1 MRNTLLIL
9 FNLSFIL
16 FNLSSY
22 ELHAQKPTLSV
33 PIGHTDRITVV
44 AFRPD
49 GKMVATGSND
59 RSIKLWNANTGHL
72 LVSLEGHTTEIEHL
86 EFNITGERLLTTAA
100 TDTLA
105 RLWDTQ
111 TGKLVKDFS
120 NKYFIKFANFSPDG
134 KMFMVSNTASEPTLY
149 NSITGLPAVVLKD
162 ATKNIESVS
171 FSSDGKLVATVPSSY
186 EGYLEIFDTKTGVL
200 INRFKANNA
209 IDFVKFSPDD
219 KFIITR
225 TIYNNLIVLDAKTGK
240 EIFVYKVPDYIPKK
254 LVFSPDSKKLI
265 TYNNQ
270 KFHLWSLENGKLIT
284 KMNLNNVEKIINT
297 ISFTPDGST
306 FFTTGSELTFWDS
319 NTGKV
324 KTENS
329 DAANCFAQFDP
340 SGNKYLTNQKIQGKL
355 KVLIKS
361 PVMLDSTVVLQGA
374 EPIANRLEYAVFN
387 KDGSKVLML
396 AENDNNA
403 IIWNTNN
410 GSKVAELKGS
420 TNSMRSAYLSPNKN
434 LIVTENQNRALLWS
448 IKDNLIEPIT
458 TPINRDLLL
467 LRYSNDGKTL
477 VTVKSME
484 LKNAVG
490 LWNSEG
496 FKDIKQNIKF
506 PVRTLMSTSFSNPIL
521 FSADSR
527 KFLYASSYNSYL
539 TDATTGEFKS
549 LKVDNIREYFTSLNP
564 SANRL
569 ITYSGEALSI
579 YDLDAGIKNQ
589 SFEVGFLN
597 KVPQFL
603 DDENYLLLQS
613 DKVALF
619 SIKETKP
626 KFVFPETGVVKI
638 DKSNTFLMIRSL
650 KDLSVWSLQTGKP
663 TMKHTNPKYYIRD
676 AIWSK
681 DGKSII
687 ICTDEVLYEL
697 DAATGLVKQEVAS
710 RYSAVKESENGQ
722 YIFCTYQNDVYIHN
736 RSNLGLIS
744 SLRSHTNKVLSIIE
758 LQQKDIVLTLAE
770 DQTVKIWNMSNGKL
784 IYTYLMLDPEY
795 TFSVVPS
802 GYYMANQKASKLLY
816 YVNEKLQTIAFE
828 QLDVKYNR
836 PDLVLRAIGNSDS
849 SLITSYRKAYE
860 KRIKK
865 LGFDTTMFA
874 GNLNV
879 PEAEFLNRDNI
890 GYDRSAD
897 LLTLHIRGKDSTL
910 NLDRFNLWVNEVPL
924 FGTKGLSLKS
934 RNKKDFDTT
943 LTVSLSDNVNVIE
956 TSVTNVS
963 GLESYRMPLQV
974 NYRPTNTAR
983 EKLYFVGIGIDQ
995 FADSKYNLK
1004 YSTKDIRDLS
1014 KKLKEKY
1021 TDIIIDTL
1029 FNENVTISN
1038 VKALKQKLLQTS
1050 VNDKVIISYSGHGM
1064 LSKEF
1069 DYFLSTYSVNFEKPE
1084 ENGLPYD
1091 ELESLLDSIP
1101 ARKKLLL
1108 IDACHS
1114 GEVDKDD
1121 LMAINSLDTSKIKR
1135 GLKPVAYKSGQLGL
1149 KNSFELMQ
1157 SLFVNV
1163 GKSTGATII
1172 SAAAG
1177 TEFALEGID
1186 NLPNGV
1192 FTYSILE
1199 AMNKYQT
1206 MKISELKKIVGE
1218 RVVELTKGL
1227 QKPTSRNETIAVDW
1241 EIWDA
1246 K

>member
-1 MRNTLLIL
+1 MRNTLSIL

-22 ELHAQKPTLSV
+22 VLHAQNPKLSV
-33 PIGHTDRITVV
+33 PIGHTDKITVV

-49 GKMVATGSND
+49 GKIVATGSND

-72 LVSLEGHTTEIEHL
+72 LVSLEGHTKEIEHL
-86 EFNITGERLLTTAA
+86 EFNTTGERLLTTAA
-100 TDTLA
+100 TDTVVK
-105 RLWDTQ
+105 LWDAQ
-111 TGKLVKDFS
+111 TGKLIKDFS

-162 ATKNIESVS
+162 ASNDIESVS
-171 FSSDGKLVATVPSSY
+171 FSKDGRLIATVPSSY
-186 EGYLEIFDTKTGVL
+186 RGYLEIFDTETGVL
-200 INRFKANNA
+200 INRFKANST
-209 IDFVKFSPDD
+209 IDFVKFSPNDN
-219 KFIITR
+219 FIITR
-225 TIYNNLIVLDAKTGK
+225 TIYNNLILWDTKTGK
-240 EIFVYKVPDYIPKK
+240 EMFVYKVSDYIPQK
-254 LVFSPDSKKLI
+254 LVFSPDGKKLI
-265 TYNNQ
+265 TYNHQN
-270 KFHLWSLENGKLIT
+270 FHLWSLENGKLIT
-284 KMNLNNVEKIINT
+284 KMNLNNAVKIINT
-297 ISFTPDGST
+297 ISFTPDGSS

-329 DAANCFAQFDP
+329 DAARGFAQFNP
-340 SGNKYLTNQKIQGKL
+340 VGNKYLTNQKMHGKL
-355 KVLIKS
+355 RVLIKS
-361 PVMLDSTVVLQGA
+361 PVMLDSTVVLQDA
-374 EPIANRLEYAVFN
+374 EPLANSLDYAVFN

-396 AENDNNA
+396 AEKNHNA

-410 GSKVAELKGS
+410 GIKLAELKGS
-420 TNSMRSAYLSPNKN
+420 TNSMKSAYLSPTKN
-434 LIVTENQNRALLWS
+434 FIVTENQGRALLWS
-448 IKDNLIEPIT
+448 ISNNLIGPIN

-484 LKNAVG
+484 QKNAVG
-490 LWNSEG
+490 LWNTEA
-496 FKDIKQNIKF
+496 FKAIKQNIKF
-506 PVRTLMSTSFSNPIL
+506 PVRTLINTSVSNPIL

-539 TDATTGEFKS
+539 TDAATGEFKT
-549 LKVDNIREYFTSLNP
+549 LKVDNIQEYYTSLNP

-569 ITYSGEALSI
+569 ITYLNNALSI
-579 YDLDAGIKNQ
+579 YDLDAGIKIH
-589 SFEVGFLN
+589 SFEIGLLN
-597 KVPQFL
+597 RAAQFL
-603 DDENYLLLQS
+603 DDEHYLIFHL
-613 DKVALF
+613 DKVALY

-626 KFVFPETGVVKI
+626 KFVFAETGVVKI
-638 DKSNTFLMIRSL
+638 NKNNRFLMIKSL
-650 KDLSVWSLQTGKP
+650 NDLSVWSLQTGKL
-663 TMKHTNPKYYIRD
+663 TLKHTNPKYYIRD
-676 AIWSK
+676 AIWSNN
-681 DGKSII
+681 DNSIF
-687 ICTDEVLYEL
+687 ICTDEKLSEI
-697 DAATGLVKQEVAS
+697 DAATGLIKQEVAS
-710 RYSAVKESENGQ
+710 IYSAVKESENGQ
-722 YIFCTYQNDVYIHN
+722 YLFCSYQNDIYIHN
-736 RSNLGLIS
+736 RSNLELIS
-744 SLRSHTNKVLSIIE
+744 TLKSHTNKVLSIIE

-770 DQTVKIWNMSNGKL
+770 DQTVKIWNVSNGKL

-795 TFSVVPS
+795 TFSVIPS
-802 GYYMANQKASKLLY
+802 GYYMANQNASKLLY

-849 SLITSYRKAYE
+849 SLISSYRKAYE
-860 KRIKK
+860 KRIKR
-865 LGFDTTMFA
+865 LGFDTTMFT
-874 GNLNV
+874 GKLNV
-879 PEAEFLNRDNI
+879 PETDFLNRENI
-890 GYDRSAD
+890 EYERSVD
-897 LLTLHIRGKDSTL
+897 QLTLHIRGKDSTF

-943 LTVSLSDNVNVIE
+943 LTVSLSDNINVIE
-956 TSVTNVS
+956 TSVTNVG

-974 NYRPTNTAR
+974 IYRPTKTPK

-1021 TDIIIDTL
+1021 ADIIIDTL

-1050 VNDKVIISYSGHGM
+1050 VNDKVLISYSGHGM
-1064 LSKEF
+1064 LSKDF
-1069 DYFLSTYSVNFEKPE
+1069 DYFLSTYAVNFEKPE
-1084 ENGLPYD
+1084 EKGLAYD

-1101 ARKKLLL
+1101 ARKKLML

-1121 LMAINSLDTSKIKR
+1121 LIAMNNIDSSTLKR
-1135 GLKPVAYKSGQLGL
+1135 GFKPVAYKNQGHLGL

-1177 TEFALEGID
+1177 TEFALEGVD

-1192 FTYSILE
+1192 FTYCILE
-1199 AMNKYQT
+1199 AMQQNKT
-1206 MKISELKKIVGE
+1206 MKISELKNIVGK
-1218 RVVELTKGL
+1218 RVEEITKGL

-1241 EIWDA
+1241 TLW
-1246 K
+1246 